1 MRLLASLR
9 LARGDGTPA
18 AVVLGAPGLAVP
30 DGEVTAR
37 LAGFVESPPGHE
49 HRCACHAFPGIAV
62 GGLANGDPA
71 IALPAVAGADLTAR
85 RVDIEAVRED
95 ANHAASMLV
104 DSPLPEA
111 WGRRLDA
118 LLSSDIDDATAAG
131 RLAEIDAE
139 VDDVLSAIVAPEP
152 FTLTM
157 AGTSNTLRLPIRN
170 TGAEPLRV
178 DVRVRSPKLTTDEP
192 TQRVE
197 VPALS
202 SVEVEVPVEARSKGT
217 FTIEV
222 DVLAPDG
229 HRLGPP
235 VVLKG
240 RVSHVSG
247 LSQVVTGGAALVLVS
262 WWYTHLR
269 RRRAERRAQRAM
281 IQP

>member
-1 MRLLASLR
+1 MSGLSPLPRALGVVSLIAAMIVGTSPSPTSVLAAAAS
-9 LARGDGTPA
+9 AAPRGAHEPPTAAADPEQPGT
-18 AVVLGAPGLAVP
+18 
-30 DGEVTAR
+30 EV
-37 LAGFVESPPGHE
+37 
-49 HRCACHAFPGIAV
+49 
-62 GGLANGDPA
+62 D
-71 IALPAVAGADLTAR
+71 
-85 RVDIEAVRED
+85 AVREN

-104 DSPLPEA
+104 DSSLA
-111 WGRRLDA
+111 ADWNQRLDA
-118 LLSSDIDDATAAG
+118 LAASELDDATAAA

-139 VDDVLSAIVAPEP
+139 IDAVLSSVVAPEP
-152 FTLTM
+152 FTFTFT
-157 AGTSNTLRLPIRN
+157 GTANTLRLPIRN
-170 TGAEPLRV
+170 TGPEPLRV

-192 TQRVE
+192 TQQVDL
-197 VPALS
+197 PALS
-202 SVEVEVPVEARSKGT
+202 SVEASVPVEARSQGT

-229 HRLGPP
+229 HRLTPP

-269 RRRAERRAQRAM
+269 RRRAERQAQRAM